1 MAPSTST
8 TSTKHRD
15 AVDVVIEAACD
26 TRAYSGN
33 PRKLA
38 VPIGGMLISL
48 SILLYQPFI
57 NYCLQVTRGNLPGR
71 PGQLIKS
78 QRSRVPTYG
87 NEETKWKSLYTQ
99 PQLPIWEVS

>member
-15 AVDVVIEAACD
+15 AVDVVIQAACD

-57 NYCLQVTRGNLPGR
+57 NYSLQDTGGNLPGR
-71 PGQLIKS
+71 PGQSMKS
-78 QRSRVPTYG
+78 
-87 NEETKWKSLYTQ
+87 
-99 PQLPIWEVS
+99 